1 MLDIARRQNLQ
12 PVPFRSWNLAN
23 FGAFNDLFSEF
34 DRLWGELSAPLS
46 SQFRWAASY
55 PVDLY
60 ETGDSVVLEMAVPGI
75 RKEDLDIS
83 IEGNQLTIRGKYPEI
98 PEGDERRY
106 WVQGIPHGAFSRSV
120 SLPASVEVDKV
131 KAVIND
137 GLLTLTMPKV
147 AEARVR
153 KIAIASN

>member
-1 MLDIARRQNLQ
+1 MLDIARKQNVQ

-23 FGAFNDLFSEF
+23 LGGFNDLFSEF
-34 DRLWGELSAPLS
+34 DRLWGEMTAPFS
-46 SQFRWAASY
+46 RVASWANAY

-75 RKEDLDIS
+75 RKDDLDIS
-83 IEGNQLTIRGKYPEI
+83 IEGNQLTIRGNYPEV
-98 PEGDERRY
+98 PEGEDRRY

-120 SLPASVEVDKV
+120 SLPTSVEVDQV
-131 KAVIND
+131 KAVIRE

-147 AEARVR
+147 EQARVR
-153 KIAIASN
+153 KIAIATH